1 MSSPN
6 AVAFA
11 AARHRGAVLKA
22 YRDLVDVVR
31 RSSPVEA
38 RDAVLEE
45 ARTEIRANAAE
56 TDESKRLDLLRK
68 LVARVGYLRIVT
80 PKGGRHKPEGGT
92 FVVREGELVEDGG
105 ESKGKRVADG
115 KISMQEA
122 HDYHNRL
129 MKRQYFGRK
138 PPPQPPML

>member
-6 AVAFA
+6 AVASA

-31 RSSPVEA
+31 RSSPVAA
-38 RDAVLEE
+38 RDAMLEE
-45 ARTEIRANAAE
+45 ARTEIRAHAAE

-80 PKGGRHKPEGGT
+80 PKGGRHKREGGT
-92 FVVREGELVEDGG
+92 FVVR
-105 ESKGKRVADG
+105 KGSSSRTGARARGRGWLTGRSACRKRTNTTTG
-115 KISMQEA
+115 S
-122 HDYHNRL
+122 
-129 MKRQYFGRK
+129 
-138 PPPQPPML
+138 

>member
-68 LVARVGYLRIVT
+68 LVARVGYLRIIT
-80 PKGGRHKPEGGT
+80 PKGGRHKREGGT

-122 HDYHNRL
+122 HDYLSLIHI
-129 MKRQYFGRK
+129 
-138 PPPQPPML
+138 

>member
-68 LVARVGYLRIVT
+68 LVAGSGTCASSRPRA
-80 PKGGRHKPEGGT
+80 GGT
-92 FVVREGELVEDGG
+92 NARAAR
-105 ESKGKRVADG
+105 SW
-115 KISMQEA
+115 
-122 HDYHNRL
+122 
-129 MKRQYFGRK
+129 
-138 PPPQPPML
+138 